1 MTKSMS
7 GGGQNSNAKEKNSRV
22 GLQRSKPTSR
32 PLGDFASNDFAD
44 LEVSPDFQPIHSSAV
59 TPRDDYKVAMTGP
72 AAFMEPAPEK
82 IQPVNKIQPVD
93 KVGSSQDA
101 NSAASVE
108 SVVAHS
114 DIVAEATAPQ
124 RSKFPIYAAIAAS
137 LVCVAV
143 IGANSLP
150 FATASGKEN
159 GQVSD
164 FPAVQSAA
172 FGSVASLPTQVVGQQ
187 GADASGNNG
196 VYNSVATSTT
206 NSSLYSEGTHVAI
219 ALPTDISSQ
228 SIVVEPTLQALAI
241 PATPKAEF
249 TPLKSGITRV
259 SEDYEGLSRS
269 DCAARFKTVA
279 LSGSINFEFGSA
291 TLLRSSQPILN
302 FFGAVFTHCRHFTI
316 EVAGHTDSVGSAS
329 MNQKLSKKR
338 ADSVVDY
345 LVSIG
350 IPNQNL
356 HAVGYGEAAPI
367 ASNDTALKRSRNRRI
382 EFTIS
387 DG

>member
-1 MTKSMS
+1 MTESIS
-7 GGGQNSNAKEKNSRV
+7 GDSAGQDSSAKHKKPRV
-22 GLQRSKPTSR
+22 GLQRSKPSSQ
-32 PLGDFASNDFAD
+32 PVGDFASDDFAD
-44 LEVSPDFQPIHSSAV
+44 LEVSPDFQPISSSAV
-59 TPRDDYKVAMTGP
+59 PPRDDYKVAMTGP
-72 AAFMEPAPEK
+72 AAFMDPAPEK
-82 IQPVNKIQPVD
+82 IQPVNKVE
-93 KVGSSQDA
+93 SSQGAD
-101 NSAASVE
+101 SVASVE

-114 DIVAEATAPQ
+114 NIAAEETASK
-124 RSKFPIYAAIAAS
+124 RSKLPIYAAIAAS

-143 IGANSLP
+143 IGTNSWP
-150 FATASGKEN
+150 SATASSKTN

-164 FPAVQSAA
+164 FQTTQSSA
-172 FGSVASLPTQVVGQQ
+172 FGSVTGLPTQVVEQQ

-196 VYNSVATSTT
+196 VYNSATTSTT
-206 NSSLYSEGTHVAI
+206 NSSLYSEGAHVAI
-219 ALPTDISSQ
+219 ALPVDISSQ
-228 SIVVEPTLQALAI
+228 PIVVEPTLQALAK
-241 PATPKAEF
+241 PKAEF
-249 TPLKSGITRV
+249 TPLKSGITGV

-279 LSGSINFEFGSA
+279 LSGSINFESGSA

-329 MNQKLSKKR
+329 MNKKLSKKR
-338 ADSVVDY
+338 AESVVEY

-350 IPNQNL
+350 VPTQNL
-356 HAVGYGEAAPI
+356 HAAGYGEAAPI